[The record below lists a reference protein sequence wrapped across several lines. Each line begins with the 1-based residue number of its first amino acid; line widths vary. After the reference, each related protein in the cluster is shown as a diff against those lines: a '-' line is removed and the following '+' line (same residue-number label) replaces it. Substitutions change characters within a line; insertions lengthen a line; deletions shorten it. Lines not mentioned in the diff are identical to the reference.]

1 MRIKIYYLFSHLE
14 KFPENLDD
22 VSKEQSEQFQQD
34 NKLMEERY

>member
-1 MRIKIYYLFSHLE
+1 MRIKIHYLFSHLE

-22 VSKEQSEQFQQD
+22 VSKEKSEQFQQD